1 MAYRKIIIAVD
12 CASDAEAVNV
22 QAAAKRMSEMFRLRG
37 SDVLAIYPLVEKNGD
52 IISNVIRSVAQDG
65 LRGLA
70 SAIPYLIKN
79 IRK

>member
-1 MAYRKIIIAVD
+1 MTYRKIIIAVD

-37 SDVLAIYPLVEKNGD
+37 SDVLAMYPLVEKNGD

>member
-37 SDVLAIYPLVEKNGD
+37 SDVLAMYPLVEKNGD

>member
-12 CASDAEAVNV
+12 CASDAEAANV

-37 SDVLAIYPLVEKNGD
+37 NDVLAMYPLVAKNGD
-52 IISNVIRSVAQDG
+52 IISNVMRSVAQDG

-70 SAIPYLIKN
+70 SAVPYLIKN

>member
-12 CASDAEAVNV
+12 CASDAEAANV

-37 SDVLAIYPLVEKNGD
+37 SDVLVMYPLVEKNGD
-52 IISNVIRSVAQDG
+52 IIGNVVRCVAQDG

-70 SAIPYLIKN
+70 SAVPYLIKN

>member
-22 QAAAKRMSEMFRLRG
+22 QAAAKRVSEMFRLRG
-37 SDVLAIYPLVEKNGD
+37 SDVLAMYPLVEKNGD

>member
-37 SDVLAIYPLVEKNGD
+37 SDVLAMYPLVEKNGG

>member
-12 CASDAEAVNV
+12 CANDAEAVNV

-37 SDVLAIYPLVEKNGD
+37 SDVLAMYPLVEKNGD
-52 IISNVIRSVAQDG
+52 VISNVIRSVAQDG

>member
-12 CASDAEAVNV
+12 CANDAEAVNV

-37 SDVLAIYPLVEKNGD
+37 SDVLAMYPLVEKNGD

>member
-12 CASDAEAVNV
+12 CASDAEAANV

-37 SDVLAIYPLVEKNGD
+37 SDVLAMYPLVEKNGD

>member
-12 CASDAEAVNV
+12 CANDAEAVNV

-37 SDVLAIYPLVEKNGD
+37 RDVLAMYPLVEKNGD

>member
-12 CASDAEAVNV
+12 CANDAEAVNV

-37 SDVLAIYPLVEKNGD
+37 SNVLAMYPLVEKNGD

>member
-12 CASDAEAVNV
+12 CASDAEAANV

-37 SDVLAIYPLVEKNGD
+37 SDVLAMYPLVAKNGD

-70 SAIPYLIKN
+70 SAVPYLIKN

>member
-12 CASDAEAVNV
+12 CANDAEVVNV

-37 SDVLAIYPLVEKNGD
+37 SDVLAMYPLVEKNGD